1 MRLLIFHL
9 TQTILE
15 PLPGS
20 ADPQCI
26 HFLQILT
33 IAVLAIVLTAPL
45 GAIAVSLLGPVLLTK
60 TEEEEELQSNEN
72 HHVTNGLFCTVKEVT
87 YVSAFSTMSGNC
99 ILHTCIA

>member
-60 TEEEEELQSNEN
+60 IEEEEELQTNEN
-72 HHVTNGLFCTVKEVT
+72 HHVTNGLFCTVKGEVMFWYSVLYLGIT
-87 YVSAFSTMSGNC
+87 FYIHV
-99 ILHTCIA
+99 